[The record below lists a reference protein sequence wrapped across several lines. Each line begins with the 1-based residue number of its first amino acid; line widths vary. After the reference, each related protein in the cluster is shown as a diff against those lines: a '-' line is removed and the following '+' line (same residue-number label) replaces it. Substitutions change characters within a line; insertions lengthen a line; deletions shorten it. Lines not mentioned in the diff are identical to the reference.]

1 MSGPNNF
8 HELPVPHSS
17 VAGRNHNDR
26 GDLKPSLVAG
36 KYRPAGAPQEPEV
49 ATVARFAARL
59 IDRATGRAYSADE
72 LVRNDNTNLAIAE
85 DPAATRQVL
94 SVPQI
99 SAGAPVNE
107 SVTISGTLSPDVTG
121 TLLRVAPD
129 IDWGYKWTSDGQQ
142 NPTPTGPWVLFGY
155 HSANGEWAL
164 HYYSDGDLT
173 STWLAQTT
181 NLDPTAAVLV
191 AEAGATGTPAIDWGV
206 GGTEGYLGSMKVD
219 KNYLYVVAEVD
230 TTKPYWKKIAL
241 TAL

>member
-1 MSGPNNF
+1 MIANNA
-8 HELPVPHSS
+8 LGGVSNS
-17 VAGRNHNDR
+17 
-26 GDLKPSLVAG
+26 
-36 KYRPAGAPQEPEV
+36 
-49 ATVARFAARL
+49 TVNA
-59 IDRATGRAYSADE
+59 
-72 LVRNDNTNLAIAE
+72 AIAE

-129 IDWGYKWTSDGQQ
+129 IDWDYKWTSDGQQ

-155 HSANGEWAL
+155 NSENGEWAL
-164 HYYSDGDLT
+164 VYYSDGDLT

-181 NLDPTAAVLV
+181 NLDPTAAVLIPFGV
-191 AEAGATGTPAIDWGV
+191 NTGTPVIDWSGD
-206 GGTEGYLGSMKVD
+206 GTEGYIGRMKVD
-219 KNYLYVVAEVD
+219 ADLLYVVAEVD

-241 TAL
+241 TPI